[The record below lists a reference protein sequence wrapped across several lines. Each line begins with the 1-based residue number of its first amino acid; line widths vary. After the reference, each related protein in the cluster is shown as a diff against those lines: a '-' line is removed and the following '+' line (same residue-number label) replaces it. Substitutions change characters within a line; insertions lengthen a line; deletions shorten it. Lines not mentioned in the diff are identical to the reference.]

1 MDNNENIFDNE
12 KLNDICQKV
21 VNGEITST
29 AGLNLTLDELFTK
42 DKNGDFLLIDLL
54 ENNVDIDL
62 KNEKIRN
69 NGGVFFYFLVY
80 EQDISQFS
88 YDEINYKCDEM
99 NCTNILNHLLI
110 MIVISVLSLTIIG
123 LPVILIYFLYEGVS
137 IGFLLSSFINYSPIK
152 GMLFGTI
159 FIIISKIIY
168 ITILIYLLTNTLKYT
183 KSFLKRLKMTK
194 NELIINQVIKILF
207 CITITLIN
215 DIILYFIGNK
225 IITIFKFI
233 L

>member
-1 MDNNENIFDNE
+1 MKFKWLKSNRSIIKFLVMLFITSILVGIYLYLSKE
-12 KLNDICQKV
+12 KLIKESINTELIKMINNLDITRQ
-21 VNGEITST
+21 N
-29 AGLNLTLDELFTK
+29 
-42 DKNGDFLLIDLL
+42 
-54 ENNVDIDL
+54 
-62 KNEKIRN
+62 
-69 NGGVFFYFLVY
+69 
-80 EQDISQFS
+80 
-88 YDEINYKCDEM
+88 
-99 NCTNILNHLLI
+99 NILNHLLI
-110 MIVISVLSLTIIG
+110 MIIISVLSLTIIG